1 LEKKKYKYYS
11 LSALNDPRL
20 NKLPYSI
27 RILLESTLRTCD
39 GVHVP
44 EKDLELILNWGLFD
58 FFFKQ

>member
-1 LEKKKYKYYS
+1 MKIFSFIFNFLI
-11 LSALNDPRL
+11 ANID
-20 NKLPYSI
+20 KLPYSI

-58 FFFKQ
+58 FFLEFNNIF